1 MAHNELLLKL
11 WKISICD
18 SLWLWISAY
27 LSDRLQYISVGQS
40 VSSVL
45 PVLSG
50 VPQGSILGPLLFIV
64 FVNDLPSSVLSSSI
78 FLFADDAKC
87 VMPVSSITDCQLFQN
102 DLTRLVEWSTTW
114 NLLLNED
121 KCSVCH
127 LTASQFPLTHN
138 YSISGRLLPSKS
150 TQRDLGVI
158 ISADYQWYSHYK
170 MIVSKAYN
178 MLGMLHRLF
187 FGYIPVSAKRSLYLS
202 LVHSQ
207 LQYCSPLCSHLL
219 SDIKCLEAVQRRAT
233 KFIINDKSMNYK
245 DRLIRLGL
253 LPLMMEFEISD
264 IIFLVKSMKTPSTH
278 FDIFKFIDCCNYS
291 TRSSSSFKLRH
302 SLSRNNTLGSF
313 YFNRILRLWNS
324 FLLWTSVSLCW
335 SSNLYFATT
344 SGTILFPISTQII
357 HAPTTICAPVTA
369 ALNSLS
375 MCSSLCNLV
384 VCVCVCI
391 SHLAAGQVP
400 SDHQHRRS
408 LFTPLATLFSSPT
421 VL

>member
-1 MAHNELLLKL
+1 MDKRLPV
-11 WKISICD
+11 SD
-18 SLWLWISAY
+18 
-27 LSDRLQYISVGQS
+27 SDRLQYISVGQS

-45 PVLSG
+45 LVLSG
-50 VPQGSILGPLLFIV
+50 VIQGSILGPLLFIV

-87 VMPVSSITDCQLFQN
+87 VMPVSSITDCQLLQN

-138 YSISGRLLPSKS
+138 YSIRGRLLPSKS

-158 ISADYQWYSHYK
+158 ISADYQWSSHYK
-170 MIVSKAYN
+170 MIVSKAYK
-178 MLGMLHRLF
+178 MLGMLCRLF
-187 FGYIPVSAKRSLYLS
+187 SGYIAVSAKRSLYLS
-202 LVHSQ
+202 LVRSQ
-207 LQYCSPLCSHLL
+207 LQYCSPLWHPRLL

-264 IIFLVKSMKTPSTH
+264 IIFLVKSMKAPSTH
-278 FDIFKFIDCCNYS
+278 FDIFKFIDCCNHS

-313 YFNRILRLWNS
+313 YFNRIPRLWNS
-324 FLLWTSVSLCW
+324 LPPMDISLSLSR
-335 SSNLYFATT
+335 SSNIYFATT

-357 HAPTTICAPVTA
+357 HAPTTVCAPVTA

-391 SHLAAGQVP
+391 SHLAAGLVP